1 MSYDPLEGV
10 EASSRDPG
18 ALFAVDW
25 VRMSIQQICIASVG
39 ENANARPTNETCWR
53 LVRLGSSNRE
63 ATRPIGIRPPRSESD
78 PDARLVPRHRRGD
91 CDARDR
97 RPLRPRRSE
106 RLVPVPRQRRRRD
119 RSGEVAPARHAGRL
133 QRRTEGVQ
141 RGLHRPRAQPHVR
154 TVHRGHERPEH
165 PPQGRLQRRGDRHP
179 PRIRHVRHGGC
190 GATVRARRE
199 GARRPQR
206 VLLLPVDRH
215 LRADRD
221 RVRGC
226 RPQGHARHRGH
237 RRVPPA
243 RQAPSGPRHRLRHR
257 KRKAQGG
264 LRPARRDL
272 HRRDVPRRSRQTNRG
287 RRAPRRR
294 RLRPRLHRVRHLLG
308 RHESAR
314 HRRRHHG
321 AAERM
326 ERPRVRR

>member
-1 MSYDPLEGV
+1 M
-10 EASSRDPG
+10 
-18 ALFAVDW
+18 
-25 VRMSIQQICIASVG
+25 
-39 ENANARPTNETCWR
+39 
-53 LVRLGSSNRE
+53 
-63 ATRPIGIRPPRSESD
+63 
-78 PDARLVPRHRRGD
+78 
-91 CDARDR
+91 
-97 RPLRPRRSE
+97 
-106 RLVPVPRQRRRRD
+106 
-119 RSGEVAPARHAGRL
+119 APARHAGRL

-154 TVHRGHERPEH
+154 AVHRGHERPEH

-179 PRIRHVRHGGC
+179 PRIWHVRHGGG

-243 RQAPSGPRHRLRHR
+243 RQAPPGLRHRLRHR

-264 LRPARRDL
+264 LRAARRDL

-287 RRAPRRR
+287 RRASRRR

-308 RHESAR
+308 RHESPG
-314 HRRRHHG
+314 RRRRDHR
-321 AAERM
+321 AAEGL
-326 ERPRVRR
+326 ERTRVRRRGDALRARRGARPRRERDEERQHDAQPAQVARRHGHLRRGRVQLLHHHAHRLPPTVQGRRVRDARLRLREDQGRLRRDGRQGEGRHGGCRARRRRRAGVPRAGRRRRLRRR